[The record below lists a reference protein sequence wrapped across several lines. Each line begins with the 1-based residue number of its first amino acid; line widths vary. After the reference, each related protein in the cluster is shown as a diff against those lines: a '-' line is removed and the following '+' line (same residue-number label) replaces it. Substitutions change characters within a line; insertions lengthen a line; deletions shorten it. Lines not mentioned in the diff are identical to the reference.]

1 MIRIVIVD
9 DHDVVRIG
17 LRVLLETYPAYKVV
31 GEAADGSEAIR
42 VATSTKPDVVVLDYS
57 LPLMNGLEV
66 TQELRNQLPATK
78 ILMFTMHHSEQF
90 IEEVIRTGARGYL
103 LKSDAIR
110 ELIPAINAVAAHRP
124 YFSDK
129 VGDTLVARLL
139 GARNRP
145 CSKLSD
151 REHEVVALVA
161 EGHTNKEI
169 AKALGIHLVTAQ
181 NHRASAMRKLHL
193 TSPAALVRYAVRNRL
208 VEA

>member
-17 LRVLLETYPAYKVV
+17 LRLLLETYPKYEVV
-31 GEAADGSEAIR
+31 GEAADGREAIT
-42 VATSTKPDVVVLDYS
+42 VITGAMPDVAVLDYC
-57 LPLMNGLEV
+57 LPRMNGLEV
-66 TQELRNQLPATK
+66 TQELRDQSPETE

-90 IEEVIRTGARGYL
+90 IEEVIRAGARGYL

-110 ELIPAINAVAAHRP
+110 ELVPAIDAVAAHRP

-129 VGDTLVARLL
+129 VGDTLVDRLL
-139 GARNRP
+139 GRRNRP

-151 REHEVVALVA
+151 REHQVVALVA
-161 EGHTNKEI
+161 KGHTNKEI
-169 AKALGIHLVTAQ
+169 AKGLSLHLVTVQ

-193 TSPAALVRYAVRNRL
+193 TSSAALVRYAVRNRL